1 MRNHLK
7 YTLLIFLAM
16 LFVSTSCRKDDPEV
30 IAEKDRKKILEYL
43 AEHELDYTELEEGV
57 FVVIEHEGTGGH
69 PHENSTV
76 RMTYEG
82 RLLDGTLFD
91 AGTNAVLF
99 LGNTVRGFRIGVM
112 EFKRGGKGL
121 ILIPSALGYGQ
132 YPPPGNIPRNAVL
145 IFDVEIIDF

>member
-1 MRNHLK
+1 MHHLK
-7 YTLLIFLAM
+7 YSLFIFFSLLM
-16 LFVSTSCRKDDPEV
+16 LCTSCGKDDPDA

-43 AEHELDYTELEEGV
+43 AEHELDYYEIEHGV
-57 FVVIEHEGTGGH
+57 FVVIYHEGTGGQ

-76 RMTYEG
+76 RMNYEG
-82 RLLDGTLFD
+82 FLLDGTLFD
-91 AGTNAVLF
+91 AGHNALLY
-99 LGNTVRGFRIGVM
+99 LGATVRGFRIGVM

-121 ILIPSALGYGQ
+121 ILIPSAQGYGE